1 MWSLATDC
9 RRMLGQSYP
18 VAVRQLSS
26 PYLVPLGGSVCPP
39 RATDRGHAMS
49 SVLLSLQYSWN
60 MHRAT
65 PPTDKF
71 KQAVH
76 EARNE
81 ANLGT
86 FLDLVYKVT
95 LLTVLIVPKLNTL
108 KFSIMSLR
116 R

>member
-1 MWSLATDC
+1 
-9 RRMLGQSYP
+9 MLGQSYP
-18 VAVRQLSS
+18 VPVRQLPS
-26 PYLVPLGGSVCPP
+26 PYLVLLEGQFVLPGQLIG
-39 RATDRGHAMS
+39 AMS

-71 KQAVH
+71 KQAVR

-95 LLTVLIVPKLNTL
+95 LLMVLIVPKLNTL

-116 R
+116 RYKSRAEMSSCY